1 MKNPGW
7 VLVVEDDLD
16 IATLTKEFLELEG
29 YNVKL
34 AVNGED
40 ALQLM
45 AANTLPSL
53 IITDY
58 MMPIMNGGE
67 LIKIIKLDDR
77 LRNVPVI
84 IMSGNFKAEHK
95 SFLGVPVLA
104 KPIRVENLLAK
115 MEEVLE
121 HPTNW

>member
-16 IATLTKEFLELEG
+16 IATLTKEFLEQEG
-29 YNVKL
+29 YTVKL

-45 AANTLPSL
+45 ALNTLPSL

-77 LRNVPVI
+77 LRNVPII
-84 IMSGNFKAEHK
+84 IMSGNFKSDHK
-95 SFLGVPVLA
+95 SLLGVPVLA
-104 KPIRVENLLAK
+104 KPLRIENLIQK
-115 MEEVLE
+115 IEEVLE
-121 HPTNW
+121 NPTHW